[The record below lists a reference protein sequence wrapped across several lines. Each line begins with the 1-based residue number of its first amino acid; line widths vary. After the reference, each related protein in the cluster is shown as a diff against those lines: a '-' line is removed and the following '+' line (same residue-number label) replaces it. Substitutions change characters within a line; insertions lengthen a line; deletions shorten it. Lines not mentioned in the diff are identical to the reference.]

1 MIMWKTGWLLAA
13 LRFTWPLSAQTPTPS
28 NAQALEQQDNLP
40 AAAEAWKAIASHNAR
55 DAAAFASYGVVLSR
69 LGNYAEAASAYKKA
83 LALDPHLPGIQL
95 YLG

>member
-1 MIMWKTGWLLAA
+1 MQG
-13 LRFTWPLSAQTPTPS
+13 
-28 NAQALEQQDNLP
+28 LERIHQIPPAGDGKSISGKQQDNLP
-40 AAAEAWKAIASHNAR
+40 AAAEAWKAIASHNPR